1 MTALRY
7 ASAFVAALL
16 AVGCGQRKFTEPY
29 KLAGNKGVDVKTL
42 NDGQDA
48 FMLYCYA
55 CHGEKGD
62 GMGPA
67 SVGMRPPPRNFT
79 RGLFKFAGV
88 EAGKLPTDEA
98 LDRTIRR
105 GLYGTPM
112 LPWDVPVVERKD
124 IIPYLKTLS
133 PRWQSEEEYGTP
145 IEISPDPWVGKSG
158 PAIERGK
165 QVYHVAVGGAGCS
178 GCHPA
183 YATRAEI
190 SQMTQ
195 KATGEPVAEFAEGM
209 YQSMLRESEYPL
221 SYDDKGEMAKAYQIL
236 PVDFLTQKIKTAP
249 PVGTLVDGVEYTA
262 AMQREDLYRT
272 IGAGIGGAAM
282 PQWKGA
288 LPEESLWALV
298 YYVQSLVALRG
309 TPAAY
314 ELRRKLESQPP
325 WTPPAATE
333 GKGTAK
339 DSADNAPKR

>member
-1 MTALRY
+1 MAALR
-7 ASAFVAALL
+7 SAFPSLLVVLAL
-16 AVGCGQRKFTEPY
+16 GCGQKRFSEPY
-29 KLAGNKGVDVKTL
+29 KLASNKSIDVKML
-42 NDGQDA
+42 NDGHDA

-62 GMGPA
+62 GAGPA
-67 SVGMRPPPRNFT
+67 SVAMRPPPRNFT

-98 LDRTIRR
+98 LDRTVRR

-112 LPWDVPVVERKD
+112 LSWDVPKVERND
-124 IIPYLKTLS
+124 IIQYIKTFS

-145 IEISPDPWVGKSG
+145 IEISADPWEGKASA
-158 PAIERGK
+158 AIARGK

-190 SQMTQ
+190 SRLTQ
-195 KATGEPVAEFAEGM
+195 QATGQPVQEFSETM
-209 YQSMLRESEYPL
+209 YQSSLKESEYPL
-221 SYDDKGEMAKAYQIL
+221 EVDEKGEMTKPYQIL
-236 PVDFLTQKIKTAP
+236 PVDFLTQTVKSAP
-249 PVGTLVDGVEYTA
+249 PLGTLIDGRAYDAKT
-262 AMQREDLYRT
+262 QREDLYRT

-298 YYVQSLVALRG
+298 YYVQSLISLRDTPGAL
-309 TPAAY
+309 
-314 ELRRKLESQPP
+314 ELRRKLDSQPP
-325 WTPPAATE
+325 WSSP
-333 GKGTAK
+333 G
-339 DSADNAPKR
+339 APK

>member
-7 ASAFVAALL
+7 AFTFVAALL
-16 AVGCGQRKFTEPY
+16 AFGCGQRKFTEPY
-29 KLAGNKGVDVKTL
+29 KLAGNKSVDVKTL

-112 LPWDVPVVERKD
+112 LPWDVPVIERKD

-158 PAIERGK
+158 PALERGK

-249 PVGTLVDGVEYTA
+249 PLGTVPTRDQCSPSHSA
-262 AMQREDLYRT
+262 
-272 IGAGIGGAAM
+272 
-282 PQWKGA
+282 
-288 LPEESLWALV
+288 
-298 YYVQSLVALRG
+298 
-309 TPAAY
+309 
-314 ELRRKLESQPP
+314 
-325 WTPPAATE
+325 
-333 GKGTAK
+333 GTATA
-339 DSADNAPKR
+339 SPASGPATAMSNSEFRSRVGARMLMMAPSVPNRNGGGTGMKNGSVTGAR